1 VQGEK
6 SRAGKEGRKDWKH
19 TQVCMYVCKEKVTM
33 DNPFELVV
41 IAMMQLHTQRE
52 RVY

>member
-19 TQVCMYVCKEKVTM
+19 TQVCKEKVTM